1 ELQFNQQ
8 VYETKIYQIKEQQRI
23 EIRHDDSLRQQY
35 DARLLQELQ
44 QLRTQNEQ
52 EMQLLRDE
60 IASQYEKK
68 IEDLQNTNRR
78 NLDQI
83 SSYRADLVSY
93 RERIEEV
100 TKTRDTCN
108 DKMLQLEQRCRE
120 LEDRAYR
127 AQQQQHESMAE
138 RDDEIQNLKQIIE
151 QMQNDYQNLLDTKIG
166 LDREI
171 STYRKLLD

>member
-1 ELQFNQQ
+1 ISIKINFK
-8 VYETKIYQIKEQQRI
+8 KIYQIKEQQRI

-60 IASQYEKK
+60 IAAQYEKK

-166 LDREI
+166 LD
-171 STYRKLLD
+171 